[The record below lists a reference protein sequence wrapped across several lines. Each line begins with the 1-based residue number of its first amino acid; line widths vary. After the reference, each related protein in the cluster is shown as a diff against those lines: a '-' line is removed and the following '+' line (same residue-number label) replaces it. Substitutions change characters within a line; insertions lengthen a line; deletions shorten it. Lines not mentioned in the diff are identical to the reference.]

1 MKRKGEEEGG
11 SGWRNERAK
20 LPLCLAP
27 KHSCPLSLEAPQ
39 MEVGLIFATVA
50 TQPLA
55 GWAWRG
61 CPAGGCRKGRLVRQ
75 KTDPL
80 LPKAARGG
88 QAGLSHTPNVY

>member
-1 MKRKGEEEGG
+1 MRRKGEKEGG
-11 SGWRNERAK
+11 SGWQNERAK

-39 MEVGLIFATVA
+39 MEVRLIFATVA

-61 CPAGGCRKGRLVRQ
+61 CLGWGCRKGRLVRQ
-75 KTDPL
+75 KTDPS
-80 LPKAARGG
+80 LPEAARGG
-88 QAGLSHTPNVY
+88 QAGLRHTLNVY